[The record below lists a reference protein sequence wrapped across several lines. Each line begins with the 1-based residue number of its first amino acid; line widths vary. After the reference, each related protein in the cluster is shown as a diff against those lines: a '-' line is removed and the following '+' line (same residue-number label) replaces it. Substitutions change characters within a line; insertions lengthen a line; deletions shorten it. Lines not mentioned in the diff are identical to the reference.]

1 MTTTRTIRAA
11 QPGPIVLD
19 VDTSAFDLDVTVD
32 PSCTQASLTL
42 STDDDTGPSADAV
55 NGADATAHGD
65 AIRCR
70 LHPRGNFGGGVVI
83 SGNSYGTIVTGGG
96 MVMVNGRV
104 ISGGATGGSMI
115 RMAARVPADSSVRF
129 RGQSASLEVAGG
141 ALRALDAESQSG
153 DVRVDAVGEAKASTQ
168 SGDVRIGH
176 LAGYAE
182 LKSMSGDVD
191 VYGGPGASARAS
203 TMSGDVSASGGMALN
218 GSSMSGRVRNR

>member
-70 LHPRGNFGGGVVI
+70 LHPRGNFGGG
-83 SGNSYGTIVTGGG
+83 G

-115 RMAARVPADSSVRF
+115 RMAARVPAGSSVRF